1 MPVPQV
7 SVYLRFLSTRQMS
20 FFPITFGTAVCV
32 LLAPCLAKVRA
43 VAAMAL
49 PTGLALQRVDLLS
62 QLQAP
67 VAVR

>member
-1 MPVPQV
+1 
-7 SVYLRFLSTRQMS
+7 MS

-32 LLAPCLAKVRA
+32 VLAPCLAKVRA